1 MAGKRFKPWKHPCL
15 LEQPP
20 PALDTP
26 PAQDTPSASSESKL
40 TIEEEMHRA
49 RMEVEDC
56 RARMTGVM
64 QASASLLSFYQVWLA
79 PGQVVKLRPHY
90 ACLLQLGGR
99 DAGYRHR
106 FVKRAADGRW
116 RLALAEGPKRGKE
129 LFVDVPPEALM
140 P

>member
-1 MAGKRFKPWKHPCL
+1 
-15 LEQPP
+15 
-20 PALDTP
+20 
-26 PAQDTPSASSESKL
+26 
-40 TIEEEMHRA
+40 
-49 RMEVEDC
+49 MEIEDC

-90 ACLLQLGGR
+90 ARLLQHGGR
-99 DAGYRHR
+99 DARYKHR
-106 FVKRAADGRW
+106 LMKRAVDGRW
-116 RLALAEGPKRGKE
+116 RLALAEGPNRGKE

>member
-1 MAGKRFKPWKHPCL
+1 MK
-15 LEQPP
+15 
-20 PALDTP
+20 
-26 PAQDTPSASSESKL
+26 
-40 TIEEEMHRA
+40 EEMNQA

-56 RARMTGVM
+56 RARMTSVM

-90 ACLLQLGGR
+90 ARLLQLGGR

-106 FVKRAADGRW
+106 LVKRAADGRW
-116 RLALAEGPKRGKE
+116 RLALAEGPRRGKE